1 MIEPAECGFGRQ
13 FRILPMAKRVG
24 VAIEVAMDFQLT
36 DAMNAGTNEV
46 SKLTGDGHFLM
57 KFDSVQSIGNQ

>member
-1 MIEPAECGFGRQ
+1 
-13 FRILPMAKRVG
+13 MAQHIG

-36 DAMNAGTNEV
+36 DAMDAGPYEV

-57 KFDSVQSIGNQ
+57 KFYSMQSIGNQ

>member
-1 MIEPAECGFGRQ
+1 MIKPAQRWLGCQ
-13 FRILPMAKRVG
+13 FSILPMAQHIG

-36 DAMNAGTNEV
+36 DAMDAGPYEV

-57 KFDSVQSIGNQ
+57 KFYSMQSIGNQ